1 MARCGSRRRDGSK
14 RQEGAEG
21 FRRTLQTATIDALT
35 GRGLWGSQQEPWIC
49 LRGGLEQNID
59 VSQNIAAS
67 STIDGFSFGE
77 QSTGVSD
84 DVCERSKD
92 EGWEHRYRAVCEII
106 KSTPRCLTCEA
117 DVVNRR
123 HQSKEL
129 AGLVKSSN
137 VNLASQVFDFLL
149 G

>member
-1 MARCGSRRRDGSK
+1 MK
-14 RQEGAEG
+14 
-21 FRRTLQTATIDALT
+21 TATIDSLT
-35 GRGLWGSQQEPWIC
+35 GRGLWSSQQKPWIG

-77 QSTGVSD
+77 QPTGVSD
-84 DVCERSKD
+84 GVCQRTKD

-106 KSTPRCLTCEA
+106 ESTPRCLTCEA
-117 DVVNRR
+117 NVVNRR

-129 AGLVKSSN
+129 AGLVKRSN
-137 VNLASQVFDFLL
+137 VNFASQVFDFLL